1 MAIVTENE
9 HEQPERAER
18 LRSIATTAE
27 RLGISRFTVRR
38 KIKAGVLKSVR
49 VGRRVLVPNSA
60 IENVIKN
67 GCAK

>member
-1 MAIVTENE
+1 MALITKNE
-9 HEQPERAER
+9 HQQPERAEH

-27 RLGISRFTVRR
+27 RLGISPFTVRR

-49 VGRRVLVPNSA
+49 VGRRVLVPDSA

-67 GCAK
+67 GCAE